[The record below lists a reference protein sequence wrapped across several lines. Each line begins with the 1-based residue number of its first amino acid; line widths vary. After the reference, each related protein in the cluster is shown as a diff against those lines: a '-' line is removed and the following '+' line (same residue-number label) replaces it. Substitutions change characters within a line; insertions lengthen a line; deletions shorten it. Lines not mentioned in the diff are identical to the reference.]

1 MYVIDFR
8 RYQILNN
15 LLLSVLERD
24 TQDYSLICKLC
35 FINNDCT
42 VHFIFF
48 NKVYFMET
56 KVILVISN
64 DSDKKPIMA
73 LVRSR

>member
-42 VHFIFF
+42 VHFFF
-48 NKVYFMET
+48 LIKY
-56 KVILVISN
+56 ILRKQKS
-64 DSDKKPIMA
+64 SW
-73 LVRSR
+73 